1 MQPKVG
7 LAPDEGNEGPE
18 ELEVEELCGGGSS
31 APLFVRQEVL
41 EVLVPRDL
49 RLTVKQREGR
59 NEAGHRRRLI

>member
-1 MQPKVG
+1 MKPQVV

-18 ELEVEELCGGGSS
+18 ELEVEELGCGGSS

-49 RLTVKQREGR
+49 GLTVEKR
-59 NEAGHRRRLI
+59 EAGHRRRLI